1 MKCEREIKSM
11 TSRYKITPESR
22 IALYGYNIYT
32 RKQIQWLTSWGC
44 TEIYVIDRNA
54 DKIGK
59 IEGAEI
65 VPDIGQI
72 NGSAESSAL
81 CGVNNFIHRHNKT
94 LSFSK
99 RYTSHCSASKAYP
112 AAAGPFG

>member
-1 MKCEREIKSM
+1 MDIIS
-11 TSRYKITPESR
+11 IPE
-22 IALYGYNIYT
+22 
-32 RKQIQWLTSWGC
+32 KQIQWLTSWGC

-72 NGSAESSAL
+72 NGIVEICIWIMLPECDAACRHCAGIISAGGAEGAL
-81 CGVNNFIHRHNKT
+81 CPDDKKPATQR
-94 LSFSK
+94 FSDGNDN
-99 RYTSHCSASKAYP
+99 AI
-112 AAAGPFG
+112 

>member
-1 MKCEREIKSM
+1 MGVDLVDGAVCVLH
-11 TSRYKITPESR
+11 PL
-22 IALYGYNIYT
+22 AVG
-32 RKQIQWLTSWGC
+32 
-44 TEIYVIDRNA
+44 VA
-54 DKIGK
+54 DKLAGCIKG
-59 IEGAEI
+59 GSR
-65 VPDIGQI
+65 VTVFQQGLGQVDQFDSILGQLFGSLTAHGVDGDI